1 MVSAM
6 GRLEKSVDAHKSDIL
21 VSKISKDGSSIMT
34 GQMIKLMYKNQS
46 D

>member
-34 GQMIKLMYKNQS
+34 GIYALEFFQI
-46 D
+46 